1 MEKTMKKTSIVA
13 ILALICCALWGSAFP
28 AVKIGYKLFEI
39 NTVGS
44 QILFAGYRFF
54 LAGVLTLLLACIYE
68 KRFVYIKKAS
78 VPYVFA
84 QGMLQTTIQYLLF
97 YIGMANTSGAKGS
110 VINASNGFVAIIVA
124 AMLIPSEKMTWKKI
138 LGCIVGFAGVIFINL
153 SPGAWGSG
161 FSIQGEGMVLLCSIA
176 YGTSSVTLKLISH
189 REKPMTLTAYQLL
202 FGGIVLTFIGV
213 FAGGSITNFTVQ
225 STLLLLYLALLSTV
239 AFTIWTVLLKYNPV
253 SKVAIF
259 GFSIPVFGVA
269 LSGIFLG
276 EEILSV
282 KNVIALLCVCVG
294 IIIVNREK
302 QSKEQIIAN

>member
-1 MEKTMKKTSIVA
+1 MEKTMRKTSVVA

-28 AVKIGYKLFEI
+28 AVKIGYELFEI
-39 NTVGS
+39 KTVGS

-54 LAGVLTLLLACIYE
+54 LAGVLTFLLACIYE
-68 KRFVYIKKAS
+68 KRFVTLKKS
-78 VPYVFA
+78 SISYVFA
-84 QGMLQTTIQYLLF
+84 QGLLQTTVQYLFF
-97 YIGMANTSGAKGS
+97 YIGMANTTGAKGS

-124 AMLIPSEKMTWKKI
+124 TMLIPAEKMTWRKA

-161 FSIQGEGMVLLCSIA
+161 FSLQGEGMVMLCSIA

-202 FGGIVLTFIGV
+202 FGGAVLTLLGI
-213 FAGGSITNFTVQ
+213 FAGGSITNFTVK
-225 STLLLLYLALLSTV
+225 STVLLLYMALLSTI
-239 AFTIWTVLLKYNPV
+239 AFSLWTVLLKYNPV

-259 GFSIPVFGVA
+259 GFSIPIFGVL

-276 EEILSV
+276 EEIFSI
-282 KNVIALLCVCVG
+282 KNILALLCVCAG
-294 IIIVNREK
+294 IIVVNRE
-302 QSKEQIIAN
+302 SRSREQIIAK

>member
-1 MEKTMKKTSIVA
+1 MEKTMKKTSVVA

-68 KRFVYIKKAS
+68 KRFVYIKKES

-124 AMLIPSEKMTWKKI
+124 AILIPSEKMTWKKI

-202 FGGIVLTFIGV
+202 FGGIVLTFIGI

-239 AFTIWTVLLKYNPV
+239 AFTLWTVLLKYNPV

-276 EEILSV
+276 EEILSI
-282 KNVIALLCVCVG
+282 KNAIALLCVCAG

>member
-1 MEKTMKKTSIVA
+1 MEKTMKKTSVVA

-68 KRFVYIKKAS
+68 KRFVYIKKES

-84 QGMLQTTIQYLLF
+84 QGMLQTTIQYILF

-124 AMLIPSEKMTWKKI
+124 AILIPSEKMTWKKI

-202 FGGIVLTFIGV
+202 FGGIVLTFIGI

-239 AFTIWTVLLKYNPV
+239 AFTLWTVLLKYNPV

-276 EEILSV
+276 EEILSI
-282 KNVIALLCVCVG
+282 KNAIALLCVCAG

-302 QSKEQIIAN
+302 QSKDQIIAN

>member
-1 MEKTMKKTSIVA
+1 MEKTMKKTSVVA

-68 KRFVYIKKAS
+68 KRFVYIKKDS

-124 AMLIPSEKMTWKKI
+124 AILIPSEKMTWKKI

-202 FGGIVLTFIGV
+202 FGGIVLTLIGI
-213 FAGGSITNFTVQ
+213 FAGGNITNFTVQ

-239 AFTIWTVLLKYNPV
+239 AFTLWTILLKYNPV

-282 KNVIALLCVCVG
+282 KNVIALLCVCAG

>member
-1 MEKTMKKTSIVA
+1 MEKTMKKTSVVA

-68 KRFVYIKKAS
+68 KRFVYIKKES

-124 AMLIPSEKMTWKKI
+124 AILIPSEKMTWKKI

-202 FGGIVLTFIGV
+202 FGGIVLTFIGI

-239 AFTIWTVLLKYNPV
+239 AFTLWTVLLKYNPV

-276 EEILSV
+276 EEILSI
-282 KNVIALLCVCVG
+282 KNAIALLCVCAG

-302 QSKEQIIAN
+302 QSKDQIIAN